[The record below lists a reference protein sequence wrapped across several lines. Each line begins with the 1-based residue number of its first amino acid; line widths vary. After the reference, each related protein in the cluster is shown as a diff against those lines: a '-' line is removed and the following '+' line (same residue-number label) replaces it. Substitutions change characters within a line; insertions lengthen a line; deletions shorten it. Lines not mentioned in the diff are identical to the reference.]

1 MGVDGVDACDQSRS
15 VSGKCKFVEVA
26 VNFDVSCPYFIDQ
39 AVGVVVGEPIAVT
52 YTIAFLT
59 FPKSQILLAEIL
71 LHTGTEHILEGPVHV
86 DGTQV
91 VGIQDERR
99 REWRGVVTIMF
110 DEYMGPFLRDGT
122 LVPYVDL

>member
-1 MGVDGVDACDQSRS
+1 M
-15 VSGKCKFVEVA
+15 
-26 VNFDVSCPYFIDQ
+26 NFDVSCPYFIDQ

-71 LHTGTEHILEGPVHV
+71 LHTGTEHILKGPVHV

-91 VGIQDERR
+91 VGIQDEWR